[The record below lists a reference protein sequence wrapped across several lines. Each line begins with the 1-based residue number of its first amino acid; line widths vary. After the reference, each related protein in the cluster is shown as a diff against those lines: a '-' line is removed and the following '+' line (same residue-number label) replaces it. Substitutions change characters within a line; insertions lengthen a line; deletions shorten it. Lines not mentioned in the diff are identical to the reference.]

1 MMKKSNKKGFTLVEL
16 IVVIA
21 IMAILAAVLVP
32 TVTSK
37 IKDANVS
44 AAISDLNAV
53 ASSIQAD
60 LISLRSD
67 SSSTTILEK
76 QAANAEGE
84 GVKTLKDTTI
94 KFKINDDK
102 VGANC
107 TVTYAAD
114 TGEFTITHKKYP
126 DDVTTA
132 KVAADGTITN
142 AAKKNN

>member
-1 MMKKSNKKGFTLVEL
+1 
-16 IVVIA
+16 
-21 IMAILAAVLVP
+21 MAILAAVLVP

-76 QAANAEGE
+76 QDTDANGE

-94 KFKINDDK
+94 KFKINADK

-107 TVTYAAD
+107 TVTYDAG
-114 TGEFTITHKKYP
+114 TGVFTITHNKYAS
-126 DDVTTA
+126 DVNAAT
-132 KVAADGTITN
+132 VAADGTITN
-142 AAKKNN
+142 AAKKP

>member
-44 AAISDLNAV
+44 AAVSDLNAV

-67 SSSTTILEK
+67 SSSTTILVK
-76 QAANAEGE
+76 SDSGAN
-84 GVKTLKDTTI
+84 TLKDTTI
-94 KFKINDDK
+94 KFNIDTTK

-107 TVTYAAD
+107 TVAYDAS
-114 TGEFTITHKKYP
+114 TGVFTITHTKYAS
-126 DDVTTA
+126 DVTAAT
-132 KVAADGTITN
+132 VAADGTITN
-142 AAKKNN
+142 ATKA